1 MIFKLKKQDGT
12 VITKDAILDGVF
24 LRWDGL
30 GFLRFDVEGKKVKLF
45 IRHNKTEPPDP
56 EIYTPPGPDDPPEPP
71 DEFSD

>member
-12 VITKDAILDGVF
+12 VITKNATLDGVW

-30 GFLRFDVEGKKVKLF
+30 GFLRFDVAGQKVKLF
-45 IRHNKTEPPDP
+45 IQHNKTEAPDP
-56 EIYTPPGPDDPPEPP
+56 EIYTPPGPDDSPEPL

>member
-1 MIFKLKKQDGT
+1 MIFKLKHQDGT
-12 VITKDAILDGVF
+12 VVTKDATIDGVW

-45 IRHNKTEPPDP
+45 IQHNKTEPPD
-56 EIYTPPGPDDPPEPP
+56 IKITRPGPDDPPDPV

>member
-45 IRHNKTEPPDP
+45 ILH
-56 EIYTPPGPDDPPEPP
+56 I
-71 DEFSD
+71 